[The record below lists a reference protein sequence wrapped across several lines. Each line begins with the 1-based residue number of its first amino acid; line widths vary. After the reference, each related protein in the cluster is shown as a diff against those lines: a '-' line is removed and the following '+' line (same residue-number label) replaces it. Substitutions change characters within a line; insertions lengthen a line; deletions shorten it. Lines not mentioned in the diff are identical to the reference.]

1 MPRSPGFTLTELVV
15 IIVVIAVLA
24 AIAVPRWIGKSGFED
39 RGLRD
44 ETAAALRYAQK
55 SAIAARRLVCLNF
68 TTSGLTASVATS
80 FAATNC
86 SGGTSLARPGGGT
99 LNVAGTG
106 GARYSTQPGATL
118 TFSPLGRPSLG
129 TTIAIQNLPPALN
142 ITVEPETGYVH

>member
-15 IIVVIAVLA
+15 IIVVVAVLA

-44 ETAAALRYAQK
+44 ETAAALRYVQK
-55 SAIAARRLVCLNF
+55 SAIAARRLVCVDF
-68 TTSGLTASVATS
+68 TANGLTATVATS
-80 FAATNC
+80 FAATDC
-86 SGGTSLARPGGGT
+86 SGGAALARPGGGT
-99 LNVAGTG
+99 LSIAGTG
-106 GARYSTQPGATL
+106 GATYSAQPGATL

-129 TTIAIQNLPPALN
+129 TTIAVQNLPPALD